1 MYNKKK
7 LGFFCPFWR
16 GNKSVG
22 LDWRRE
28 PTRLD
33 SSKSRRNMKEG
44 WREMQKAKMEMTE
57 VSDLNSH
64 VVESMTRE

>member
-7 LGFFCPFWR
+7 LGFFAHFGG

-33 SSKSRRNMKEG
+33 SSKSRRNMKEE
-44 WREMQKAKMEMTE
+44 WREMQKVKMEMTE